1 MNSTHSAPPRRC
13 GAGIS
18 GFTLVEVLAAVSV
31 LLIGLAA
38 VVGLLY
44 GSFAQGHVA
53 SDRNAAAILIPEA
66 VRQIEREHLITDTAD
81 ANHGL
86 FIETLQNAP
95 ASDKGAY
102 GTGTLVNGQP
112 LKPPASTPA
121 NMNQWPREVGKPS
134 VIGGNY
140 YRTRYRLEKHTDWWP
155 HDTDGNEAAEQPGS
169 AYRGVYVLSIAVYRD
184 PEQDMSKAVQVS
196 DPVVTYLRDRRSR

>member
-1 MNSTHSAPPRRC
+1 MNSTYPAPPCVRRHSA
-13 GAGIS
+13 S
-18 GFTLVEVLAAVSV
+18 GFTLIEILAAVSV

-38 VVGLLY
+38 IVGLLY

-53 SDRNAAAILIPEA
+53 SDRNAAAILIPA
-66 VRQIEREHLITDTAD
+66 
-81 ANHGL
+81 
-86 FIETLQNAP
+86 
-95 ASDKGAY
+95 
-102 GTGTLVNGQP
+102 
-112 LKPPASTPA
+112 
-121 NMNQWPREVGKPS
+121 

-155 HDTDGNEAAEQPGS
+155 HDSDGNEAAEQPGS

-196 DPVVTYLRDRRSR
+196 DPVVTYLRDRRAR